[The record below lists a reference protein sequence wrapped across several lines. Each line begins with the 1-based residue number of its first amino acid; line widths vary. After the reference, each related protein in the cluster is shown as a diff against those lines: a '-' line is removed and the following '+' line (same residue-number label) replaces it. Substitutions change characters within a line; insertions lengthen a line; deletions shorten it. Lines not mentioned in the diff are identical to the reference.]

1 MSTWQVKRDGFQVT
15 GTVTKSGNSPARKK
29 ITLKY
34 DEEDTKAA
42 PPYMPLPSILILPE
56 AIDGVIEA
64 LQQVKA
70 SLDAVTL
77 E

>member
-29 ITLKY
+29 ITLEY
-34 DEEDTKAA
+34 DEEVTKAA